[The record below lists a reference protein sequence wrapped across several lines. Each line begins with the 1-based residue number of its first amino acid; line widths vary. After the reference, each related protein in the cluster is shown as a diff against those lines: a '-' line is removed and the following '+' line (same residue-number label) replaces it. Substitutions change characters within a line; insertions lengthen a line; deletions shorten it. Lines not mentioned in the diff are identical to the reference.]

1 MEMMNVM
8 STSTPK
14 TIMLVDDNVANL
26 KIGRNVLS
34 KDYNVL
40 TIPSGERLFQM
51 IDRVTP
57 DLILLDVEMP
67 DMDGY
72 DVIKKLKQDPKT
84 ASIPVI
90 FLTAKSDTGS
100 ELEGLSLGAV
110 DYIVKPF
117 SPPILMK
124 RVETHL
130 LLKDYSDNLLEMV
143 DEKTKTV
150 IELQNAMLSTVAAI
164 VEYRDDI
171 TGHHISRTGRY
182 LEVFVHDMIEK
193 GIYKDIS
200 DTWNVE
206 FLFQSASLHDVG
218 KVAIKDSIL
227 MKPTKLDDEEFEIM
241 KSHTTFGVKIIN
253 DIERNT
259 TERNFLYHAKIFAGT
274 HHERWDGKGYPNGLS
289 GETIPLQ
296 GRLMAIVDVYDAL
309 ISDRPYKKA
318 FNHDTAIKIISEECG
333 THFDPILT
341 ELFVS
346 KADEFHEIA
355 MEFKDR

>member
-1 MEMMNVM
+1 MP
-8 STSTPK
+8 TAPK
-14 TIMLVDDNVANL
+14 TVILVDDNVANL

-40 TIPSGERLFQM
+40 TIPSGERLFQ
-51 IDRVTP
+51 IIERVTP

-72 DVIKKLKQDPKT
+72 AVIKRLKEDPLT

-90 FLTAKSDTGS
+90 FLTAKNDTGS

-117 SPPILMK
+117 SPPILLK

-150 IELQNAMLSTVAAI
+150 TELQNAMLSTVAAI

-171 TGHHISRTGRY
+171 TGNHIGRTSRY
-182 LEVFVHDMIEK
+182 IQVFVNDMIKK
-193 GIYKDIS
+193 GIYREIT

-218 KVAIKDSIL
+218 KISIKDSIL
-227 MKPTKLDDEEFEIM
+227 MKPTKLDDDEFEIM
-241 KSHTTFGVKIIN
+241 KTHTTFGVKIISE
-253 DIERNT
+253 IERNT

-289 GETIPLQ
+289 GNTIPLQ
-296 GRLMAIVDVYDAL
+296 GRLMAIADVYDAL
-309 ISDRPYKKA
+309 ISERPYKKA
-318 FNHDTAIKIISEECG
+318 FNHETAMKIIEEGKG
-333 THFDPILT
+333 THFDPVLT
-341 ELFVS
+341 DLFLS
-346 KADEFHEIA
+346 NGDEFNHIA
-355 MEFKDR
+355 SLFKERKI